1 MYNKNS
7 DEGYMLVDDVEY
19 AKHLHDS
26 HSDLPFLAERIK
38 ISREGSVK
46 KFYAICIIKK
56 YIVYIRTLKQA
67 LNHRLTLKKSTEY

>member
-1 MYNKNS
+1 
-7 DEGYMLVDDVEY
+7 MLEDDVEC

-38 ISREGSVK
+38 ISREESVK
-46 KFYAICIIKK
+46 NFYAICIIKK

-67 LNHRLTLKKSTEY
+67 LNHRLTLKKSTE

>member
-1 MYNKNS
+1 
-7 DEGYMLVDDVEY
+7 MLEDDVEC

-38 ISREGSVK
+38 ISREESVK
-46 KFYAICIIKK
+46 NFYVICIIKK

-67 LNHRLTLKKSTEY
+67 LNHRLTLKKSTE

>member
-1 MYNKNS
+1 
-7 DEGYMLVDDVEY
+7 MLVDHVEC

-38 ISREGSVK
+38 ISREESVK
-46 KFYAICIIKK
+46 NFYAICIIKK

-67 LNHRLTLKKSTEY
+67 LNHRLTLKKSTE

>member
-38 ISREGSVK
+38 ISLEESVK
-46 KFYAICIIKK
+46 NFYAICIIKK
-56 YIVYIRTLKQA
+56 
-67 LNHRLTLKKSTEY
+67 